1 MSEPHR
7 QILRATSI
15 IGGAS
20 LVNVLIGLLRNK
32 VAALILGP
40 VGIGLVGIFHNLILT
55 GATLAAFGIG
65 NAGTRQIVEA
75 GEDETARKTARSA
88 VVIAA
93 WVLAVSG
100 GLLFFMARQP
110 IAALVLGDKELAA
123 SVGWLALGVTLLV
136 GTIAQNALLTG
147 YRRIGDL
154 ARVSVFSA
162 ALGAALGVGA
172 LLLWQ
177 QNGLLAFVLLSPF
190 ATFLV
195 GLWFVQ
201 RLPRPVPVRPTLT
214 ELAPHWRP
222 LARLG
227 FAFTVGSLIS
237 TAGQLTVRS
246 LVQRELGGE
255 ALGHFQAAWTISLNY
270 IGFILTAMAADYY
283 PRLTAA
289 MRDRV
294 EAVRT
299 VNHQAEVALLL
310 AGPVLVGTVALA
322 PWIVQLL
329 YSSKFVPA
337 AELLR
342 WQIAGDL
349 LKIAGWPLGFVLLA
363 AGRGRLFVITE
374 ATAAALLVGVA
385 AVALPATG
393 LIGPGIAY
401 LTSYF
406 VYVLMVFA
414 LARKLIG
421 FAPSRAVLL
430 VLTAIALSLSA
441 TAALTWLAP
450 LAGSIV
456 GVLLASLLA
465 GLAAVR
471 LQHALPSPL
480 ANLIGLLPG
489 AAR

>member
-1 MSEPHR
+1 MSDSHR

-20 LVNVLIGLLRNK
+20 LANVLIGLLRNK

-40 VGIGLVGIFHNLILT
+40 VGIGLVGIFHNLVLA
-55 GATLAAFGIG
+55 GATLAACGIG

-75 GEDETARKTARSA
+75 GDDEPAREVARYA

-93 WVLAVSG
+93 WVLAIGG
-100 GLLFFMARQP
+100 GLLFYLARQP
-110 IAALVLGDKELAA
+110 IASLVLGRPEWAG
-123 SVGWLALGVTLLV
+123 SVGWLALGVALLI

-154 ARVSVFSA
+154 ARVSVLSA
-162 ALGAALGVGA
+162 FLGTALGVGA
-172 LLLWQ
+172 LLLWRED
-177 QNGLLAFVLLSPF
+177 GLLAFVLLSPV
-190 ATFLV
+190 ATFLI
-195 GLWFVQ
+195 GLWFVR
-201 RLPRPVPVRPTLT
+201 RLPQLSRARPAIR
-214 ELAPHWRP
+214 ELAPHWRT

-227 FAFTVGSLIS
+227 FAFTLGALIS
-237 TAGQLTVRS
+237 TAGQLAVRS

-270 IGFILTAMAADYY
+270 IGFILTAMAAHYY

-289 MRDRV
+289 MRDKA

-329 YSSKFVPA
+329 YSSKFLAA
-337 AELLR
+337 AELLK

-363 AGRGRLFVITE
+363 GGRGRAFVVTE
-374 ATAAALLVGVA
+374 AIAAALLVGITTI
-385 AVALPATG
+385 ALPATG
-393 LIGPGIAY
+393 LIAPGIAY

-406 VYVLMVFA
+406 VYLLMVFA
-414 LARKLIG
+414 LARRLIG
-421 FAPSRAVLL
+421 FAPSRAVLQL
-430 VLTAIALSLSA
+430 FAAIALCLVA
-441 TAALTWLAP
+441 TAALTWFMP
-450 LAGSIV
+450 RVGSIG
-456 GVLLASLLA
+456 GVLLGAALA
-465 GLAAVR
+465 WFAAVR

-480 ANLIGLLPG
+480 ADLVRLLPG
-489 AAR
+489 GAR